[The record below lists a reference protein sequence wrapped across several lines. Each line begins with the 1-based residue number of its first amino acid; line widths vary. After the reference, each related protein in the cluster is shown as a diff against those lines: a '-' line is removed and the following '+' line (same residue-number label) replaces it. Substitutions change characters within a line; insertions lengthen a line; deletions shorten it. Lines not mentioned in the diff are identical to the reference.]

1 MDLRWQSLIALL
13 HLHLVS
19 TTIWIERGGR
29 AAWICCNG
37 FHLVV
42 LVKLN
47 TKLVTMEMFSFV
59 IQFFFNLDIGNSQAG
74 QLQKRR
80 RGLLLDDS
88 DNL

>member
-1 MDLRWQSLIALL
+1 MDRK
-13 HLHLVS
+13 
-19 TTIWIERGGR
+19 GGR

-37 FHLVV
+37 FYLVV

-74 QLQKRR
+74 QPQKRR
-80 RGLLLDDS
+80 RGLFLDDS